1 MTNVSEVVAW
11 NPHRPPRLLR
21 RAPGQLRVLLA
32 RPENNLGDL
41 LGPMVV
47 AGMLGSAGID
57 RATPPSRRLLAV
69 GSILHMG
76 QPGDVIWGAGRNGR
90 VADHDHR
97 TDGLDVRAVRGP
109 LTREWLRDRGVECPA
124 VFGDPALLMP
134 LIRPDL
140 VAMAARPRHRVTFV
154 RHIDDRPSS
163 AWFRLCTV
171 SARADL
177 ERVLRRIVQSRLV
190 VSTSLH
196 AVIVAEAFGIPA
208 RSIRNRTEPEF
219 KFADY
224 YLATGRPD
232 YRRASSISEALALGG
247 EPPVVFDS
255 APLLGAFPY
264 ELFPST
270 VAAA

>member
-1 MTNVSEVVAW
+1 M
-11 NPHRPPRLLR
+11 
-21 RAPGQLRVLLA
+21 LLA

-41 LGPMVV
+41 LGPIVV
-47 AGMLGSAGID
+47 SGMLGSAGID
-57 RATPPSRRLLAV
+57 RATQPSRRLLAV

-109 LTREWLRDRGVECPA
+109 LTRQWLRDRGVECPA

-140 VAMAARPRHRVTFV
+140 AALAARPRHRATFI
-154 RHIDDRPSS
+154 RHIDDRLSGSWLHP
-163 AWFRLCTV
+163 RTM
-171 SARADL
+171 SARAEL

-208 RSIRNRTEPEF
+208 RSIRNRSEPEF

-224 YLATGRPD
+224 YLATGRPE
-232 YRRASSISEALALGG
+232 YRRASSIGDALALGG
-247 EPPVVFDS
+247 EPPALFDS

-264 ELFPST
+264 ELFQSA